1 MAAVQE
7 TCIPVSGVEGL
18 YDCAGRA
25 DALSAAG

>member
-1 MAAVQE
+1 MAAVQQ
-7 TCIPVSGVEGL
+7 TCTPVAGVDGL